1 MKCSFNKDN
10 GNRLR
15 PVIFFFLFFA
25 FCLLAFECMAPVCR
39 AEEREPE
46 ESIDFTSLSLEELKQ
61 VMIISVLKRPQKL
74 SEATSAITVITQEDI
89 RRSGATSIPELLRGV
104 PGFEVAQMESSTWAV
119 SARGFNNLNAN
130 KLLVLMDGRSLYTPL
145 FSGVYWNVQDTLF
158 EDIDRIEVIRGP
170 GGTLWGANAV
180 NGVINIITKRAED
193 TQGGLVTS
201 GAGNEEKRFG
211 AFRYGEKLGD
221 NAYSRIY
228 IKYFEKDSFWR
239 TSGMWPRPGIKEDE
253 GWDSLRGGG
262 RIDWSLSGG
271 NSLTVQGDIYDGKDS
286 EKLMIPDPNTFSLRS
301 FDMNNEFSGGNM
313 IARWMHAF
321 SDTSDMALQ
330 LYYDRTKQERDEG
343 GQSQYKERF
352 DIYDFDFQHNFRL
365 GRRQGIIWGLGY
377 RFISDEFEA
386 SAADPNRWVF
396 LLDPPRRE
404 THLVSA
410 FFQDEIDIISDRI
423 RLTLGSK
430 FEHNDYTGFEVQPG
444 VRMLWNPSDIQNVW
458 ASVSRA
464 VRTPSRSEYDTEAPI
479 GGSPS
484 WPSWPRSRMKD
495 AEDLIAYELGYR
507 IQLTKS
513 FSLDLASYLNEYKNL
528 NIYPDN
534 TAEAETYGVEL
545 AAEWDALPWWR
556 ISASYTY
563 LHMLVS
569 QDDRHPPPPFDPNF
583 AFPVDPNFP
592 FFPPPFDVS
601 LDKSIP
607 NHQFVIHSSMDIYR
621 NLEIDLDLRHV
632 DNLDIF
638 VPSYTELDARLG
650 WKPREDLEISI
661 VGRNLLHDH
670 HPEFLSHGFLPYS
683 GGENIEVERSIYGK
697 ITCGF

>member
-1 MKCSFNKDN
+1 MKSSEYK

-15 PVIFFFLFFA
+15 SVIFLFLFFYFCILTFA
-25 FCLLAFECMAPVCR
+25 FMTPVCR
-39 AEEREPE
+39 AEERDQED
-46 ESIDFTSLSLEELKQ
+46 SIDFTSFSLEELKQ

-89 RRSGATSIPELLRGV
+89 RRSGATSIPELLRSV
-104 PGFEVAQMESSTWAV
+104 PGFQVAQMDSSSWAV
-119 SARGFNNLNAN
+119 SARGFNHLNAN

-180 NGVINIITKRAED
+180 NGVINIITKNAKD

-211 AFRYGEKLGD
+211 AFRYGDQLGN

-228 IKYFEKDSFWR
+228 IKYFEKDSFWKS
-239 TSGMWPRPGIKEDE
+239 SGMWPKPGIEEDE
-253 GWDSLRGGG
+253 GWDSVRGGG
-262 RIDWSLSGG
+262 RIDWSLPGG
-271 NSLTVQGDIYDGKDS
+271 NSLTVQGDIYNGEDS
-286 EKLMIPDPNTFSLRS
+286 EKIVFPDPNASSLRS
-301 FDMNNEFSGGNM
+301 FSLENEFSGGNM

-352 DIYDFDFQHNFRL
+352 DTFDLDFQHNFRIS
-365 GRRQGIIWGLGY
+365 GRQGIIWGLGY

-396 LLDPPRRE
+396 LIDPPRRE
-404 THLVSA
+404 THLLSA
-410 FFQDEIDIISDRI
+410 FLHDEIDIIRERL

-444 VRMLWNPSDIQNVW
+444 IRVLWNPSNIQNVW
-458 ASVSRA
+458 ASVSRV
-464 VRTPSRSEYDTEAPI
+464 VRTPSRSEYDTESPV

-484 WPSWPRSRMKD
+484 WPSWPRSRMKE

-507 IQLTKS
+507 VQLTKS
-513 FSLDLASYLNEYKNL
+513 FSLDLATYLNEYEDLNL
-528 NIYPDN
+528 YNN
-534 TAEAETYGVEL
+534 RSAEAETYGMEL
-545 AAEWDALPWWR
+545 AVNWEALTWWR
-556 ISASYTY
+556 LSASYSY
-563 LHMLVS
+563 LHMHIS
-569 QDDRHPPPPFDPNF
+569 QGDRPPPPPYDPNF
-583 AFPVDPNFP
+583 AFPTDPNFP
-592 FFPPPFDVS
+592 FFPPPFDIFLERS
-601 LDKSIP
+601 SP

-621 NLEIDLDLRHV
+621 NLELDLELRHV
-632 DNLDIF
+632 DNLDIY
-638 VPSYTELDARLG
+638 VSSYTEMDARLA
-650 WKPREDLEISI
+650 WKPREDLEIS
-661 VGRNLLHDH
+661 VAGRNLLHEH
-670 HPEFLSHGFLPYS
+670 HPEFLSHGFIPFS

-697 ITCGF
+697 ITCRF